1 MRQVKLNNGKL
12 IGDNL
17 KPYFIAEVNTSHFGD
32 IEIAKKMADVIK
44 KSGADCIKFQSWTT
58 DTLYSDEYYKN
69 NPIAKRFIKKLSFS
83 ENELLEISK
92 YCEDINLD
100 FSSTPYSNSEAYF
113 LVNKCK
119 APFIKVASM
128 DINNIPYLKYISQ
141 LNSAIILS
149 TGMSSLEEIDNA
161 VKVLESENV
170 KNIVVFHCVSIYPA
184 KPEIINLRNIL
195 MLRDKFPNVVIGYSD
210 HTTGIDIGSSSVL
223 FGSSVIEKHFTLDSS
238 TIGMDNQMAIE
249 ENELNEMIMSI
260 NRIFQSIGDYERTL
274 TDEETEMKF
283 KMRRSLVYTKNLNT
297 GHIISESDLIGKRP
311 GDGIP
316 ISQYYEYIGK
326 TLKKNVD
333 NGNLLRLSDFQ

>member
-1 MRQVKLNNGKL
+1 MSFKISKKK
-12 IGDNL
+12 IIED
-17 KPYFIAEVNTSHFGD
+17 KDPPYLIAEIGSNHNGD
-32 IEIAKKMADVIK
+32 MDLCRKIIDSAKIA
-44 KSGADCIKFQSWTT
+44 GADCVKFQSWTT

-170 KNIVVFHCVSIYPA
+170 KNIVVFH
-184 KPEIINLRNIL
+184 
-195 MLRDKFPNVVIGYSD
+195 
-210 HTTGIDIGSSSVL
+210 
-223 FGSSVIEKHFTLDSS
+223 
-238 TIGMDNQMAIE
+238 
-249 ENELNEMIMSI
+249 
-260 NRIFQSIGDYERTL
+260 
-274 TDEETEMKF
+274 
-283 KMRRSLVYTKNLNT
+283 
-297 GHIISESDLIGKRP
+297 
-311 GDGIP
+311 
-316 ISQYYEYIGK
+316 
-326 TLKKNVD
+326 
-333 NGNLLRLSDFQ
+333 